1 MKQRVYILG
10 DKLSVDGDHTLA
22 VEAWKEQLRILA
34 GMLILQP
41 KVFHVC
47 FMCFMC
53 VLCLLI
59 LTLYRFLVRPY
70 TFYCPFLGNI
80 QQTCSKM

>member
-1 MKQRVYILG
+1 MKHRVYILG

-34 GMLILQP
+34 GMLY
-41 KVFHVC
+41 VC
-47 FMCFMC
+47 FMFTFTYSS
-53 VLCLLI
+53 LIFGPALHILLS
-59 LTLYRFLVRPY
+59 L
-70 TFYCPFLGNI
+70 LGNI